1 MTNPSTDKMPGFED
15 AIRELESIIDRIE
28 SGEVPL
34 EESINQ
40 CVRGKQLIA
49 HCEGILGRVQ
59 SRLKELQV
67 DPDGKLSVKP
77 ETAREPGQ
85 DESDS

>member
-1 MTNPSTDKMPGFED
+1 MTASPNDKMPSFED
-15 AIRELESIIDRIE
+15 SIRELERIIDQIE

-34 EESINQ
+34 EQSINQ

-67 DPDGKLSVKP
+67 ETDGKLSVKP
-77 ETAREPGQ
+77 DSGREPGA
-85 DESDS
+85 DDSQN

>member
-1 MTNPSTDKMPGFED
+1 MTGNTNEKMPSFED
-15 AIRELESIIDRIE
+15 SIRELERIIDKIE

-67 DPDGKLSVKP
+67 EPDGKLSVK
-77 ETAREPGQ
+77 ADSNREPGT
-85 DESDS
+85 DEAAN

>member
-1 MTNPSTDKMPGFED
+1 MTASPNEKMPSFE
-15 AIRELESIIDRIE
+15 ASIRELEGIIDRIE

-49 HCEGILGRVQ
+49 HCEGILGKVQ

-67 DPDGKLSVKP
+67 EPDGKLSVKP
-77 ETAREPGQ
+77 DSGREPGT
-85 DESDS
+85 DDSTN